1 MSEDG
6 RFTKGRG
13 APIGNQNAKRA
24 QKWREALARALSRKA
39 GTVDQGL
46 DKIADGVVGLACDG
60 EQWAIIEIGNR
71 LDGKPAQAIEVSGD
85 EDRPLMLGVVKL
97 VRPD

>member
-46 DKIADGVVGLACDG
+46 DKIADGVVGLAVRWRAVGDHR
-60 EQWAIIEIGNR
+60 NR
-71 LDGKPAQAIEVSGD
+71 QPARRQAGAGD
-85 EDRPLMLGVVKL
+85 
-97 VRPD
+97 